1 MALPGMTETKA
12 DGVFVHTRHVDTVE
26 ELEREL
32 RNFGP
37 DYVYRGQGDDWLPRC
52 TLDRFCESLCAADP
66 ATAASVENH
75 ILKAF
80 QDRAHLF
87 LPVGSV
93 PGSHTEWFALLQH
106 HGGPTRM
113 LDVTRS
119 PYVAAFYA
127 FEFEAG
133 DPAVIWA
140 FPESEL
146 WFRSA
151 RIVTTVPRSGKPQMT
166 DVHAIAEQL
175 VAGRSTRTPYAI
187 PHTPRANARMAV
199 QQGLFLLVGNP
210 AISALANVPARVDSG
225 EPDLDIVK
233 IVCPRLSACPCY
245 VYFAR

>member
-1 MALPGMTETKA
+1 MALRGMTETKA
-12 DGVFVHTRHVDTVE
+12 DGVFVHTRLVDTVE

-66 ATAASVENH
+66 ATTASVEGH

-151 RIVTTVPRSGKPQMT
+151 RIVTTVPRSGKAHMT
-166 DVHAIAEQL
+166 DVHAVAEQL
-175 VAGRSTRTPYAI
+175 VADRSTRTPYAI
-187 PHTPRANARMAV
+187 PHIPARMPGWPSNKDCFYFSEIHRSVRLQTSQRAFT
-199 QQGLFLLVGNP
+199 LENP
-210 AISALANVPARVDSG
+210 TWIS
-225 EPDLDIVK
+225 
-233 IVCPRLSACPCY
+233 
-245 VYFAR
+245 